1 MIGLEFKIYIYKACI
16 LSQVLYNI
24 LHPSVHLNPIGHDYS
39 YFTDKLENS
48 PKTSPLAG
56 SQSVSPELP
65 DCPAEGQIHH
75 GKIANLHSLAHDL
88 SKFNPKNG
96 Y

>member
-48 PKTSPLAG
+48 PKPVHWLEVRVLVQNYLTAQQRDRFIMAKL
-56 SQSVSPELP
+56 
-65 DCPAEGQIHH
+65 QIY
-75 GKIANLHSLAHDL
+75 IL
-88 SKFNPKNG
+88 
-96 Y
+96 